1 MPRPSAPKVLRPLR
15 YQVAVSL
22 DGFIAGPKGEFDWIP
37 MDPDIDFAALFGRF
51 DALVM
56 GRKTWEAVTA
66 MHGGGGSGGAFG
78 METYV
83 VSTKLAAKPPKG
95 VTVIDHDVAKQ
106 IAALKSAKPSAP
118 GKELWLHGGG
128 QLFASLLDAGLVDT
142 VELAVIP
149 IVLGGGIPV
158 VAATK
163 KRHALKLKEQRVYP
177 KTGTALMTYAVEK

>member
-1 MPRPSAPKVLRPLR
+1 MPRPSAPKILRPLR

-22 DGFIAGPKGEFDWIP
+22 DGFIADPKGEFDWIP
-37 MDPDIDFAALFGRF
+37 MDPDIDFQALFARF

-56 GRKTWEAVTA
+56 GRKTWETVSTMYGAS
-66 MHGGGGSGGAFG
+66 SGGAFG
-78 METYV
+78 MPTYV
-83 VSTKLAAKPPKG
+83 VSTTLAAKPLKG
-95 VTVIDHDVAKQ
+95 VTVIDRDITKQ
-106 IAALKSAKPSAP
+106 ITALKAAKPSAP

-163 KRHALKLKEQRVYP
+163 KRHALKLVEQRVYP